1 MNKES
6 IMLTGKQKQYLK
18 SLAVQLPAYVQIGKE
33 GITESVINSVE
44 DVLLARELVKVKI
57 NQNSDENIRA
67 TAELLASRFDCE
79 IVQIIGRNCVLFK
92 QKEKKSHYEL
102 P

>member
-1 MNKES
+1 M
-6 IMLTGKQKQYLK
+6 MLTGKQKQYLK

-33 GITESVINSVE
+33 GITETVVGSVKDI
-44 DVLLARELVKVKI
+44 LLARELVKVKI
-57 NQNSDENIRA
+57 NQNSDEDIHS
-67 TAELLASRFDCE
+67 TAALLASKLECE